1 MNTQCARTYIDF
13 RQMILELFLPVKALA
28 SLKTQRVGACCF
40 RLRFGG
46 GGVGLA
52 ALEGVAAAAFR
63 RRSTLEL
70 LASLCCS
77 GFGASAAGAATASF
91 LRLSASCSFG
101 CTFARAAATPADP
114 LSPLS
119 KRKARCCSLGAA
131 HMRPRF
137 AETAPPPF
145 LNDDAAAALTSAVL
159 LPPAVPAA
167 VLVAILSFLHLPPPQ
182 RHVRVFE
189 AGHMRL
195 PHLASPQQHC
205 GRCIPVVRHRPL
217 PHLASPQ
224 LHFRLTFPVVAHR
237 ALPHLASPQLH
248 VGRTFPV
255 VGHGRDG
262 IKCCTPTSIEAAD
275 EWASLRRRRI
285 HPGCG

>member
-1 MNTQCARTYIDF
+1 MNTQCARTYIYF

-28 SLKTQRVGACCF
+28 SLKTQRVGARCF

-63 RRSTLEL
+63 RRLTLEL

-77 GFGASAAGAATASF
+77 GFGVSAAGAATASF

-137 AETAPPPF
+137 AEAAPPPF
-145 LNDDAAAALTSAVL
+145 LDDDAAAALTPAVF
-159 LPPAVPAA
+159 LPPAVPAV
-167 VLVAILSFLHLPPPQ
+167 VLVAILTFLHLPPSQ

-189 AGHMRL
+189 VGHML
-195 PHLASPQQHC
+195 
-205 GRCIPVVRHRPL
+205 L

-224 LHFRLTFPVVAHR
+224 LHL
-237 ALPHLASPQLH
+237 
-248 VGRTFPV
+248 GRCFPV
-255 VGHGRDG
+255 VGHML
-262 IKCCTPTSIEAAD
+262 PPHLAPPQMHV
-275 EWASLRRRRI
+275 RR
-285 HPGCG
+285 